1 MENGASLPTVHLMDL
16 LQRKFSNNHKF
27 HFLMG
32 SDLVTT
38 LHEWENYERMINEI
52 PTVLFQRKGVDN
64 RQLEGHKNYPKHV

>member
-1 MENGASLPTVHLMDL
+1 
-16 LQRKFSNNHKF
+16 
-27 HFLMG
+27 MG